1 MIRFVFI
8 DGGVNLKVRGLTG
21 TWGAVGIEM
30 PNFEAKK
37 GDFAKI
43 CKNWGGGLQ
52 PAPSPRLRHPW
63 CFVHGLRRYQSVTA
77 NVSNISFE
85 RSKTGPM

>member
-21 TWGAVGIEM
+21 TWGAAGIEM

-43 CKNWGGGLQ
+43 CKNWGGGGYSPLP
-52 PAPSPRLRHPW
+52 PALPSMVFCAW
-63 CFVHGLRRYQSVTA
+63 SQK
-77 NVSNISFE
+77 VSICH
-85 RSKTGPM
+85 SKRF

>member
-1 MIRFVFI
+1 MIRFVFK

-37 GDFAKI
+37 GDLQKFAKT
-43 CKNWGGGLQ
+43 GGGGYSPLT
-52 PAPSPRLRHPW
+52 PAPPSMVFCAW
-63 CFVHGLRRYQSVTA
+63 SQKVSVC
-77 NVSNISFE
+77 
-85 RSKTGPM
+85 RSKRF